1 MSGSASGMLCPDDI
15 ESSVL
20 SEMKGPL
27 KEHLAMNTT
36 RTRDN
41 DGVYEETQYYFEN
54 RLNWEPRE
62 ELKVMMDRKRS
73 SQGEGTRN

>member
-1 MSGSASGMLCPDDI
+1 MLRPDDI
-15 ESSVL
+15 KSSVL

-36 RTRDN
+36 RTRDHN
-41 DGVYEETQYYFEN
+41 GVHEEIQCYSEN
-54 RLNWEPRE
+54 RQNWEPRE

-73 SQGEGTRN
+73 SQGKGTGN